1 MEVVDR
7 LYKHFKGRLYYVHNI
22 AEHSETGEVFVVY
35 QAMYPPYKVYVR
47 PYKMFMGDIDPN
59 RPDNITGQSKRFE
72 QIIY

>member
-1 MEVVDR
+1 MEVIDR

>member
-1 MEVVDR
+1 MDIVDR

-35 QAMYPPYKVYVR
+35 QAMYPPYTVYVR
-47 PYKMFMGDIDPN
+47 PYEMFTSEIDPN
-59 RPDNITGQSKRFE
+59 RPDNITGQTKRFE

>member
-47 PYKMFMGDIDPN
+47 PYEVFTGDVDPN
-59 RPDNITGQSKRFE
+59 RADNVTGQTKRFE

>member
-1 MEVVDR
+1 MEIVDR

-47 PYKMFMGDIDPN
+47 PYKMFTDDIDPN

>member
-1 MEVVDR
+1 MEIVDR

-47 PYKMFMGDIDPN
+47 PYKMFTGDIDPN
-59 RPDNITGQSKRFE
+59 RPDNITGQRKRFE